1 MRKKGHRGR
10 FGFYSESVEVEA
22 DVNLKQGSPVL
33 GFCLNRSGW
42 ILCGSG
48 LEERWREM
56 LS

>member
-48 LEERWREM
+48 LEERRREM